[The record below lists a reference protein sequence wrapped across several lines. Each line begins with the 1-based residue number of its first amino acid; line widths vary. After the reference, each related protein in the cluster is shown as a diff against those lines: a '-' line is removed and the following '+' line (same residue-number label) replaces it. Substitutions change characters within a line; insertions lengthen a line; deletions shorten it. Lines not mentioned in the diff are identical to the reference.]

1 MSNCSGYMR
10 VAVLSGV
17 FSFSRGPN
25 TRSVAPLA
33 GPHRPAPLRDFRH
46 AGLSAQFE
54 RMVIIGVLYVFLP
67 APVSAQGL
75 VTQKALSYEMAQAIV
90 DGTVQKCRADGFRVS
105 VSVVDS
111 AGLLK
116 AFARDENTGPH
127 TIDTSKRKAYTALT
141 FASRWATSL
150 EAAKEWNSKLGSPMP
165 NVEGT
170 TGMGGG
176 VPIKVGDV
184 AIGAVGVS
192 GAVGGDKDEICAR
205 AGIARIAHLL
215 K

>member
-1 MSNCSGYMR
+1 MPR
-10 VAVLSGV
+10 AVIVFALLSIC
-17 FSFSRGPN
+17 
-25 TRSVAPLA
+25 T
-33 GPHRPAPLRDFRH
+33 
-46 AGLSAQFE
+46 
-54 RMVIIGVLYVFLP
+54 LP
-67 APVSAQGL
+67 APSFAQGL
-75 VTQKALSYEMAQAIV
+75 ITQKALSMEMAQAV
-90 DGTVQKCRADGFRVS
+90 VQGTVEQCRKDGFRVS
-105 VSVVDS
+105 VSVIDA

-116 AFARDENTGPH
+116 AFVRDENTGPH
-127 TIDTSKRKAYTALT
+127 TIDTSQRKAYTALT

-150 EAAKEWNSKLGSPMP
+150 EAATAWGHKLGSPMP

-192 GAVGGDKDEICAR
+192 GAVGGDKDEICAK